1 MSIQFFKTG
10 MGRKFFETTLPEL
23 VEAIKGLTKAT
34 KCECK
39 EVDVFNPPMEHDLY
53 DGELVVLIHLV
64 EKELKNP
71 IYKKP
76 DHEPLMLNA
85 TLEKLKGMK
94 AHEKVDQ
101 NA

>member
-1 MSIQFFKTG
+1 MSTQFFRTG

-34 KCECK
+34 KCEK
-39 EVDVFNPPMEHDLY
+39 EIDVFNPPMEHNLY
-53 DGELVVLIHLV
+53 DDELTGLIHLV

-76 DHEPLMLNA
+76 DHEPLMLKA
-85 TLEKLKGMK
+85 ILEKLKGMK
-94 AHEKVDQ
+94 AHKEVKK
-101 NA
+101 